1 MNENISSNNINK
13 EEVEIDLSQLFKLLK
28 KSLRLIIVCAVLG
41 AIIAF
46 AFTMFFIEKKYS
58 SQARIYLIPRVT
70 EQGNVDLNAVSTNS
84 KLVNNYVSLMKGENI
99 LSKVAEKLELTSV
112 DEVKKSLSVTNEEN
126 TEIIAVTATTNNPT
140 KSKQIAEATVSIF
153 YSEMKEN
160 LKIDNM
166 TTVDSPKINN
176 SPVSPNKKVN
186 TVIGALAGIVI
197 SCGFVFLKYLLD
209 KRLRNR
215 TEAENFLNIPVL
227 AEIPFFDE
235 D

>member
-1 MNENISSNNINK
+1 MNENISNNNINK
-13 EEVEIDLSQLFKLLK
+13 DEVEIDLSQVFKLLK
-28 KSLRLIIVCAVLG
+28 KSLRLIIVCALLG
-41 AIIAF
+41 AVIAF

-58 SQARIYLIPRVT
+58 SQARIYLIPRIT
-70 EQGNVDLNAVSTNS
+70 EQGIVDSSAVSTNS

-112 DEVKKSLSVTNEEN
+112 DEVKRSLSITNEAN

-176 SPVSPNKKVN
+176 GAVSPNKKTN
-186 TVIGALAGIVI
+186 TVIGALVGILL
-197 SCGFVFLKYLLD
+197 SCGFIFLKYILD